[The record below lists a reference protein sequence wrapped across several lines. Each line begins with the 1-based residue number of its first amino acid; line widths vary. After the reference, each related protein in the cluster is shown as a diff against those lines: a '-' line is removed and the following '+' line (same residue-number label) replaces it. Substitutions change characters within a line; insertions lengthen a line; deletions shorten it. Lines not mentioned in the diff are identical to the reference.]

1 MRRVLVLGNLELSDL
16 LPDLEVVAADTVPE
30 TEDEFD
36 LIVLPASL
44 LERAPELR
52 RGGLTPILVLTS
64 QAESLELAAADSLLW
79 PAEPSLLRAR
89 VGLLLELARRA
100 REVKQL
106 ESELESIV
114 YSVSHDLCA
123 PLRSAEGFLQ
133 LVLTGDQ
140 ELSDKNR
147 KYLGNVT
154 LSLESL
160 ERLVSGLLELS
171 RVSRAPL
178 CIEQVNLTAL
188 AREVVSELG
197 CDPARVSIQ
206 GDLTLPGDR
215 DLLRVVLRHLLD
227 NALKFSSR
235 KEQPRVELGG
245 QNGVSFF
252 VRDNGA
258 GFPPEQAY
266 RLFTPFQR
274 LHHER
279 DFPGT
284 GVGLATVQRI
294 LRRHGGSVK
303 AEGSPGQGATFRC
316 AISGN
321 FHPQLPQ

>member
-1 MRRVLVLGNLELSDL
+1 MSRVLVLGNLELGKL
-16 LPDLEVVAADTVPE
+16 LPDLEVVAADLAPE
-30 TEDEFD
+30 TQTEGEFD
-36 LIVLPASL
+36 LIVLPASM
-44 LERAPELR
+44 LERALALR

-64 QAESLELAAADSLLW
+64 QAESFELAAADSLPW
-79 PAEPSLLRAR
+79 PADPSVLRTR
-89 VGLLLELARRA
+89 VRLLLELARRA

-114 YSVSHDLCA
+114 YSVSHDLRA
-123 PLRSAEGFLQ
+123 PLRAAEGFLQ

-140 ELSDKNR
+140 ELSEKNR
-147 KYLGNVT
+147 KYLDNVT
-154 LSLESL
+154 LGLERL
-160 ERLVSGLLELS
+160 ERLVSSLLELS

-178 CIEQVNLTAL
+178 RIQRVDLTAL
-188 AREVVSELG
+188 AREIVDELG
-197 CDPARVSIQ
+197 CAPASVSIQ
-206 GDLTLPGDR
+206 SDLTLQGDR
-215 DLLRVVLRHLLD
+215 DLLRLALRHLLD

-235 KEQPRVELGG
+235 REQPRIELGG
-245 QNGVSFF
+245 RSGESFF

-258 GFPPEQAY
+258 GFPPDQAH

-303 AEGSPGQGATFRC
+303 AEGSPDQGATFHC

-321 FHPQLPQ
+321 FHP